1 MFAGREDDWA
11 RGMRFRRV
19 VDDDDDDE
27 PWGRGAR
34 TGAAGGMGEMR
45 RATGFGG
52 TSSR

>member
-1 MFAGREDDWA
+1 
-11 RGMRFRRV
+11 MRFRRV
-19 VDDDDDDE
+19 VDDDDDDNE

-34 TGAAGGMGEMR
+34 PGGGGRVGEMR